1 MTLTMRPTGLGSGI
15 NKDVFDYNIFS
26 IFMTTQDRDL
36 LGRRHIPH
44 PCCSAR
50 SSDDRRGTPDA
61 ARQSAA

>member
-1 MTLTMRPTGLGSGI
+1 
-15 NKDVFDYNIFS
+15 
-26 IFMTTQDRDL
+26 MTTQDRDL